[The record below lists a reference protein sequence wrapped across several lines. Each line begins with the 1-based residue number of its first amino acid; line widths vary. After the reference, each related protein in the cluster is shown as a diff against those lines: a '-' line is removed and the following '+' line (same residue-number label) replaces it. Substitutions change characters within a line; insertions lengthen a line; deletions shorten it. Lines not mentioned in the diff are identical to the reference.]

1 MFKLNET
8 NKKDLSIYIHIPFCE
23 SRCYYCDFY
32 SSVLDQNI
40 VDKYF
45 IYLIKEIDLY
55 KDFLKDKLV
64 VSIFIGGGTPSIVD
78 SKYIIEILNK
88 IRKTTTLSSDCEI
101 TIETNPNSITEN
113 KLKDYISSGINRYS
127 MGAQSFNNDILKSI
141 GRVHQKS
148 HVINAINLFKKY
160 NINNFSFDL
169 MLSLPYQKKED
180 VYESINMIQKLNPAH
195 ISYYSLIIEPNTIM
209 EKLYKN
215 KNNIFPTEEE
225 DRDMYEY
232 IVKSLKDLGY
242 NQYEISN
249 FAKKG
254 YSSKHNLRYWT
265 LDNYIGL
272 GASSHSNID
281 NIRYYNHQSF
291 NDYFKNLDNNIFP
304 VQNYENLTKK
314 DRINEYM
321 IMGLRTNKGI
331 NIDKINK
338 RYSIDVSSYYKKE
351 IEKNIKNGLIEIN
364 NNYIQLT
371 KEGFNLSNI
380 VELDF
385 MRI

>member
-45 IYLIKEIDLY
+45 ISLIKEIDLY

-148 HVINAINLFKKY
+148 HIINAINLFKKY

-249 FAKKG
+249 FAQKG

-291 NDYFKNLDNNIFP
+291 NDYFKNLDNNILP